1 MRRRWCC
8 GVVVGDLQSFVIGF
22 LLVDEQE
29 RSLSATYIIFFG
41 IVQSRQKCVVEVDA
55 EAKKFTGEVV
65 DTAIVDFIVLIHELV
80 FDCVRFDVANHE

>member
-1 MRRRWCC
+1 M
-8 GVVVGDLQSFVIGF
+8 
-22 LLVDEQE
+22 
-29 RSLSATYIIFFG
+29 
-41 IVQSRQKCVVEVDA
+41 VEVDA